1 MTTDKQDQLFLCVR
15 TQLYKQIKQD
25 LLSILGMKF
34 PPLIHKCEQKQRIL
48 KFNSDNGISVIVRH

>member
-1 MTTDKQDQLFLCVR
+1 MIFKKSFSVKEFNHIIQLMTTEKQDQLFLCVR

-34 PPLIHKCEQKQRIL
+34 PP
-48 KFNSDNGISVIVRH
+48 